1 MFNTFITGG
10 TLTADINRITERSC
24 DLWVKV
30 DHKVAFLCNLVI
42 AIFHLL
48 GYPLSKVVAS
58 KRVDHIYDPLA
69 RKLGYVSLI
78 RQVLVDLLDHATIV

>member
-30 DHKVAFLCNLVI
+30 NHKVAFLRNLVI

-48 GYPLSKVVAS
+48 GYPLSEVVTS
-58 KRVDHIYDPLA
+58 KRIDHVYDPLT
-69 RKLGYVSLI
+69 RKLGYITLI
-78 RQVLVDLLDHATIV
+78 GHVLTNMLDHATII